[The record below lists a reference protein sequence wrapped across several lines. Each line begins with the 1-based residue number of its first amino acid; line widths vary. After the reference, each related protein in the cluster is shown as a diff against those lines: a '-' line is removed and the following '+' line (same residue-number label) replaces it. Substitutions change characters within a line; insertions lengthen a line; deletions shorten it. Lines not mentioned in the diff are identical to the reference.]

1 METSIDIPGAFSQEG
16 SFYFTDKINENYMLH
31 GHRLNWY
38 SIRFQIPIEN
48 IEDGKKKCKE
58 NEHKNDWK

>member
-1 METSIDIPGAFSQEG
+1 METSIDIPGTFSQEG
-16 SFYFTDKINENYMLH
+16 SFYITDKINEKYMLH

-48 IEDGKKKCKE
+48 IENGKKE
-58 NEHKNDWK
+58 M